1 MRLVL
6 FVLLFT
12 SAAVSASEITY
23 QAEDG
28 LTIYADWYKGKSEG
42 AAVVILFHQA
52 GGSARGE
59 YPYII
64 ERLTD
69 LGLSVL
75 AVDQRSGGTRF
86 GPSNRTVDALE
97 RKDYGYCEAWP
108 DLQASIMAA
117 KERSSGEIVIWGSSY
132 SAGLVLRYA
141 ALHGDMIE
149 GALAFSPASGEPMA
163 KCDSV
168 ELIDRIQ
175 IPTVAFRPAR
185 EMENPRSKAQ
195 ADKLLA
201 AGVGFHVIE
210 GGVHGSSMLVPDRSE
225 ADMDKTWRLVE
236 SFVGGFHKP

>member
-12 SAAVSASEITY
+12 SGALSATEITY

-28 LTIYADWYKGKSEG
+28 VTIYADWYKGKSEG

-64 ERLTD
+64 KRLTE

-97 RKDYGYCEAWP
+97 RKDYGYCDAWP
-108 DLQASIMAA
+108 DFQASVLAA
-117 KERSSGEIVIWGSSY
+117 RERSKGEILIWGSSY
-132 SAGLVLRYA
+132 SAGLVLRFA
-141 ALHGDMIE
+141 ALHGDMVE

-163 KCDSV
+163 NCDSAV
-168 ELIDRIQ
+168 LIDWIE
-175 IPTVAFRPAR
+175 IPTVAFRPAT
-185 EMENPRSKAQ
+185 EMENPRSIAQ
-195 ADKLLA
+195 AEKLRA
-201 AGVGFHVIE
+201 AGVSFYVID

-225 ADMDKTWRLVE
+225 ADMEKTWRLVE